1 MAGTYRMTETEK
13 LLMTSF
19 SRGIASFTGNDVATQ
34 LLIPHGLAGIPIPI
48 VTRRIDNDANLFQSW
63 SDNTNIIV
71 QFASIPMSGN
81 VIQLNW
87 LAILP

>member
-1 MAGTYRMTETEK
+1 MNEQEK
-13 LLMTSF
+13 LLMSGF
-19 SRGIASFTGNDVATQ
+19 SRGIASFTGDDIETQ
-34 LLIPHGLAGIPIPI
+34 LLIPHGLIGTPIPI
-48 VTRRIDNDANLFQSW
+48 VTRRADDDANLFESW
-63 SDNTNIIV
+63 ADTTNIIV